1 MSVLS
6 IEPGSAWES
15 WRVFEYTRYGPN
27 TAMAGMTRRQW
38 IEDFPTI
45 ESALIAY
52 PEADV
57 MDPRQVNERLT
68 V

>member
-6 IEPGSAWES
+6 IEPGPAWES
-15 WRVFEYTRYGPN
+15 WRVFECTRYGLN
-27 TAMAGMTRRQW
+27 TAMPGTTRRQW
-38 IEDFPTI
+38 LEDFPTI

-57 MDPRQVNERLT
+57 MDPRQVNERPT
-68 V
+68 I